1 MFWGI
6 LLHGAQVGMALK
18 VGADALAQGYIK
30 EAF

>member
-6 LLHGAQVGMALK
+6 LHGAQVGMALK